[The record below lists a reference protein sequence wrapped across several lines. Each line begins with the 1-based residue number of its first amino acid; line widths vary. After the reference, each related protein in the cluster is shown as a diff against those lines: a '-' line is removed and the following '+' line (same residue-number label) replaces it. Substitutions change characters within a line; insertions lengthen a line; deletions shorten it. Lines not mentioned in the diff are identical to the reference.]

1 MCGRHMRSRDRRL
14 CESLE
19 RKFCDS
25 SRDFRRN
32 ERFCEELGFRY
43 YEFDGD
49 AYELVENSDNS
60 GSSAEDF
67 DFEYEDEDEF
77 EFDVSNEGSEDMM
90 LMKGGDSSNFM
101 QMSKGGSDKSE
112 KTKKVRLDMYHVL

>member
-49 AYELVENSDNS
+49 EYELIENSDNS

-67 DFEYEDEDEF
+67 DFEFDNSDTSTSGEDFDFEQDEF
-77 EFDVSNEGSEDMM
+77 DYWVWIDPC
-90 LMKGGDSSNFM
+90 LAA
-101 QMSKGGSDKSE
+101 
-112 KTKKVRLDMYHVL
+112 VLKITFPIKP

>member
-32 ERFCEELGFRY
+32 KRFCEELGFRY

-49 AYELVENSDNS
+49 AYELIENSDNS

-67 DFEYEDEDEF
+67 DFEYDNSDSSTSGEDYFDFEQDEF
-77 EFDVSNEGSEDMM
+77 D
-90 LMKGGDSSNFM
+90 
-101 QMSKGGSDKSE
+101 
-112 KTKKVRLDMYHVL
+112 Y